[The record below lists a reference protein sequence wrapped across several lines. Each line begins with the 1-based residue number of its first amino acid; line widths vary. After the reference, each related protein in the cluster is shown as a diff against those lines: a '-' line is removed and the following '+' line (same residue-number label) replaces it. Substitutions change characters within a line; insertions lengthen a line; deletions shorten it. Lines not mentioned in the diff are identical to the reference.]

1 MSASRG
7 LGAPGAPARARPSF
21 FELLLR
27 GQKHARPPGRLRAAL
42 TRSLD
47 RRRRHLAGSA
57 AR

>member
-1 MSASRG
+1 MSAPGSTG
-7 LGAPGAPARARPSF
+7 SPGASARARPSF

-27 GQKHARPPGRLRAAL
+27 GQKHTRRPGRLRAAL

-47 RRRRHLAGSA
+47 RRRRHAAGAA